1 MCAIDSILQEKDM
14 AVPRKPRE
22 LCDWVNSKASELS
35 RTDEGKRYSRS
46 GTRLPKKFWEEIRP
60 LCLYA
65 KLRYGLH
72 DNVKCMPNL
81 ENSPYDAVIMFCGES
96 SCPVYVEF
104 TYAKDGYDESL
115 RNEVLTREGSVNLLG
130 EISQSGTKASGR
142 RTLTVAGEAVKH
154 DDVRKRALDI
164 VRERILGK
172 SGKEYGKNHILVI
185 IIDDY
190 VSFYADEDKQ
200 RLKRF
205 ARSVIKDANLDF
217 KGVALLGASGNY
229 LACIYGEI

>member
-1 MCAIDSILQEKDM
+1 MRCT
-14 AVPRKPRE
+14 
-22 LCDWVNSKASELS
+22 LS
-35 RTDEGKRYSRS
+35 QNGEIYDT
-46 GTRLPKKFWEEIRP
+46 LWKKFF
-60 LCLYA
+60 
-65 KLRYGLH
+65 
-72 DNVKCMPNL
+72 NNL
-81 ENSPYDAVIMFCGES
+81 
-96 SCPVYVEF
+96 
-104 TYAKDGYDESL
+104 
-115 RNEVLTREGSVNLLG
+115 
-130 EISQSGTKASGR
+130 
-142 RTLTVAGEAVKH
+142 
-154 DDVRKRALDI
+154 LDI